1 MKITREGFRLVLA
14 TSLIGLASLN
24 TGNNLMYLILS
35 VMLSIFF
42 LSLLITYVNLRG
54 ISIEIE
60 SSDDLFVGKTSRIKL
75 RYSKKNSFLSSRSFS
90 ISAPPKGPLRILDYV
105 DILKSGGRIEK
116 TINVTPLKRG
126 MLDLKDTLILKTGF
140 PFIFTENSIRPDVK
154 GTLLVYP
161 ALKDIDLLMDPYI
174 SEGKRPFTGER
185 DLQKIRQYRYGD
197 DRRFIHWKATA
208 KTGELMIKESAIEET
223 IRITIFFDNFRPP
236 LPEAFEESISF
247 AASLSAKFIEAGYFV
262 RFITCLKTIPFGTGM
277 EHLRKILDHLAII
290 SPSDDF
296 SCLIDEGESA
306 GRSILILQSDS
317 SPLIRFRESSERV
330 FYASEI

>member
-1 MKITREGFRLVLA
+1 MKITREGFRLLLA

-35 VMLSIFF
+35 VMLSILL
-42 LSLLITYVNLRG
+42 LSLMITYVNLRG
-54 ISIEIE
+54 ITIEIE
-60 SSDDLFVGKTSRIKL
+60 PLDDLFAGKTSRIKL
-75 RYSKKNSFLSSRSFS
+75 RYSKKRSILSSRSLF
-90 ISAPPKGPLRILDYV
+90 ITTPPEGLIRILDYV
-105 DILKSGGRIEK
+105 DILKPAGSIERI
-116 TINVTPLKRG
+116 INVTPLKRG
-126 MLDLKDTLILKTGF
+126 MLGLNGRLILKTGF
-140 PFIFTENSIRPDVK
+140 PFIFTENSIRPELK
-154 GTLLVYP
+154 GTLLIYP
-161 ALKDIDLLMDPYI
+161 ALKDIDMLMNSYT
-174 SEGKRPFTGER
+174 SKGKRPFTGER
-185 DLQKIRQYRYGD
+185 DFQKIRQYRYGD

-208 KTGELMIKESAIEET
+208 KAGELMIKESAIEEGQ
-223 IRITIFFDNFRPP
+223 RITIFFDNFRPP
-236 LPEAFEESISF
+236 LLETFEESISF
-247 AASLSAKFIEAGYFV
+247 AASLSSRLIEDGYYV

-317 SPLIRFRESSERV
+317 SPLIRFRESAERI

>member
-1 MKITREGFRLVLA
+1 MKITREGFRLILA

-35 VMLSIFF
+35 VMLAIFF

-54 ISIEIE
+54 IRIEIV
-60 SSDDLFVGKTSRIKL
+60 SSDDLFAGKTSRIKL
-75 RYSKKNSFLSSRSFS
+75 RYSKKRSFLSSRSFFITATS
-90 ISAPPKGPLRILDYV
+90 RAPLRILDYV
-105 DILKSGGRIEK
+105 DILKPGGSIEK
-116 TINVTPLKRG
+116 ITHITPLKRG
-126 MLDLKDTLILKTGF
+126 MLSLKDTLILKTGF

-154 GTLLVYP
+154 GTLLIYP
-161 ALKDIDLLMDPYI
+161 ALKDIDLLMDSYTVD
-174 SEGKRPFTGER
+174 GKRPFTGER
-185 DLQKIRQYRYGD
+185 DFQKIRQYRYGD

-208 KTGELMIKESAIEET
+208 KTGELMIKESAIEEGL
-223 IRITIFFDNFRPP
+223 RITVFFDNFRPP
-236 LPEAFEESISF
+236 IPEAFEESISF
-247 AASLSAKFIEAGYFV
+247 AASLSARFIEAGYYV

-290 SPSDDF
+290 SSSDDF

-306 GRSILILQSDS
+306 GRSILILQSDF
-317 SPLIRFRESSERV
+317 SPLMRFRDSAERI